1 MAQEGED
8 LRLIELLASLSLA
21 TDLGTGQPLGH
32 GLRSSLI
39 AVDIARHM
47 GLDAETVRSVQQ
59 VSLLRF
65 LGCTADAYETAQAT
79 GGDEISFN
87 ASMAPVLYGSS
98 AQVLAR
104 LIPNLGRSEPLPKR
118 AALTLAT
125 LREGNSSLASHCE
138 VAAML
143 ASRLG
148 LRGRVI
154 GALRAAYE
162 RWDGKGAPV
171 GLAGEDIPIESRV
184 AIVARDVDIF
194 TSMNVDAAEVLGD
207 RSGKGYDPS
216 VVDAVAEINATVP
229 EADWDEVLAAEPEPV
244 AIHHHLDQALS
255 VLGEFV
261 DLKSPYTRGHSARVA
276 DLVHDAALDAGMDET
291 VATDLRRAGHI
302 HDLGRVGIENGVWD
316 KPGPLATDEWEKV
329 KLHPYLTQ
337 RILSRCA
344 GLARLSTLASS
355 HHERTDGSG
364 YHTGAVGERL
374 PFEAKL
380 LAAADVMAALTEPR
394 PHRDALALD
403 TAVDVVRGEVSAG
416 RLDERAAECVI
427 AAAGGEATPWTNPDG
442 LTGREVEVLRLISG
456 GLTNREVAHEL
467 YISPKTVGRH
477 VENIYTKIGVS
488 TRAGAAVYAM
498 ENRLLG

>member
-1 MAQEGED
+1 MARQGEG
-8 LRLIELLASLSLA
+8 LRLTELLASLSLA

-32 GLRSSLI
+32 GLRASLI

-47 GLDAETVRSVQQ
+47 GLDPEIVRSVQQ

-65 LGCTADAYETAQAT
+65 LGCTADAYETAQVT
-79 GGDEISFN
+79 GGDEIGFN
-87 ASMAPVLYGSS
+87 ASMASVLYGSS
-98 AQVLAR
+98 GQLFGG
-104 LIPNLGRSEPLPKR
+104 LIRNLGRGEPLTKR
-118 AALTLAT
+118 AAVTFTA
-125 LREGNSSLASHCE
+125 LREGDSGLAAHCE

-143 ASRLG
+143 ATRLG
-148 LRGRVI
+148 LHGRVTD
-154 GALRAAYE
+154 ALRAAYE
-162 RWDGKGAPV
+162 RWDGKGAPA

-184 AIVARDVDIF
+184 AVVARDVDIF
-194 TSMNVDAAEVLGD
+194 TSMNVDVADVLGD
-207 RSGKGYDPS
+207 RRGKGYDPS
-216 VVDAVAEINATVP
+216 VVDAVKTMSGTVP
-229 EADWDEVLAAEPEPV
+229 EADWDEVLADEPEPV
-244 AIHHHLDQALS
+244 AYVDDLDLALS

-261 DLKSPYTRGHSARVA
+261 DLKSPYTRGHSVRVA
-276 DLVHDAALDAGMDET
+276 DLAHDAALDAGLDET
-291 VATDLRRAGHI
+291 VAADLRRAGLI
-302 HDLGRVGIENGVWD
+302 HDLGRVGVENGVWD

-329 KLHPYLTQ
+329 RLHPYLTQ

-344 GLARLSTLASS
+344 GLARLSTMASS

-364 YHTGAVGERL
+364 YHTGAMGERL

-394 PHRDALALD
+394 PHRGAMTLD
-403 TAVDVVRGEVSAG
+403 TATDLIREEVSEG
-416 RLDERAAECVI
+416 RLDPRATECVI

-442 LTGREVEVLRLISG
+442 LTDREVEVLRLISG
-456 GLTNREVAHEL
+456 GLTNREVADEL

-498 ENRLLG
+498 ERRLLA

>member
-1 MAQEGED
+1 MAQEGEG
-8 LRLIELLASLSLA
+8 LRLTELLASLSLA

-32 GLRSSLI
+32 GLRTSLI

-47 GLDAETVRSVQQ
+47 GLDPEIVRSVQQ

-65 LGCTADAYETAQAT
+65 LGCTADAYETAQVT

-98 AQVLAR
+98 VR
-104 LIPNLGRSEPLPKR
+104 LFGGLIANLGRGEPLPKR
-118 AALTLAT
+118 AAVTFTA
-125 LREGNSSLASHCE
+125 LREGDAGLAAHCE
-138 VAAML
+138 VATML
-143 ASRLG
+143 AKRLG
-148 LRGRVI
+148 LHGRVI
-154 GALRAAYE
+154 DALGAAYE
-162 RWDGKGAPV
+162 RWDGKGAPS
-171 GLAGEDIPIESRV
+171 GLAGKDIPIESRV
-184 AIVARDVDIF
+184 AVVARDIDIF
-194 TSMNVDAAEVLGD
+194 ASMNVDVTDVLGD

-216 VVDAVAEINATVP
+216 VVDAVKTMSSTVP

-244 AIHHHLDQALS
+244 AYIDDLDLALS

-261 DLKSPYTRGHSARVA
+261 DLKSPYTRGHSTRVA
-276 DLVHDAALDAGMDET
+276 DLAHDAAVDAGLDES
-291 VATDLRRAGHI
+291 VATDLRRAGLI
-302 HDLGRVGIENGVWD
+302 HDLGRVGVENGVWD
-316 KPGPLATDEWEKV
+316 KRGPLATDEWEKV
-329 KLHPYLTQ
+329 RLHPYLTQ

-364 YHTGAVGERL
+364 YHTGTVGERL
-374 PFEAKL
+374 SFEANL

-394 PHRDALALD
+394 PHRGAMTLDAATD
-403 TAVDVVRGEVSAG
+403 AIREEVSEG
-416 RLDERAAECVI
+416 RLDERATECVI

-442 LTGREVEVLRLISG
+442 LTEREVEVLKLISG
-456 GLTNREVAHEL
+456 GLTNRETAEEL

>member
-1 MAQEGED
+1 MAQEDEG

-32 GLRSSLI
+32 GLRTSLI

-47 GLDAETVRSVQQ
+47 GLDTETVRSVQQ

-65 LGCTADAYETAQAT
+65 LGCTADAHETAQVT
-79 GGDEISFN
+79 GGNEIGFN

-98 AQVLAR
+98 TQLFGR
-104 LIPNLGRSEPLPKR
+104 LIQNLGRGEPLPKR
-118 AALTLAT
+118 AAVTLAA
-125 LREGNSSLASHCE
+125 LREGNSGLAAHCE

-148 LRGRVI
+148 LHGRVI
-154 GALRAAYE
+154 DALRAAYE
-162 RWDGKGAPV
+162 RWDGKGAPA

-194 TSMNVDAAEVLGD
+194 ASMTVDVIAVLRG

-216 VVDAVAEINATVP
+216 VVDAIAGTNATVP

-244 AIHHHLDQALS
+244 AYVHDLDQALS

-276 DLVHDAALDAGMDET
+276 DLAHDAALDAGLEET
-291 VATDLRRAGHI
+291 VAADLRRAGLI

-316 KPGPLATDEWEKV
+316 KPGALATDEWEKV
-329 KLHPYLTQ
+329 RLHPYLTQ
-337 RILSRCA
+337 RVLSRCA
-344 GLARLSTLASS
+344 GLAGLSTLASS

-380 LAAADVMAALTEPR
+380 LAAADVMAALAEPR
-394 PHRDALALD
+394 PNRDAMTLD
-403 TAVDVVRGEVSAG
+403 VAADVIRGEVSDG
-416 RLDERAAECVI
+416 RLDHRATECVI

-442 LTGREVEVLRLISG
+442 LTEREVEVLKLISG
-456 GLTNREVAHEL
+456 GLTNREVADEL

-477 VENIYTKIGVS
+477 VENIYTKTGIS

-498 ENRLLG
+498 ENRLLD

>member
-1 MAQEGED
+1 MARQGEG
-8 LRLIELLASLSLA
+8 LRLTELLASLSLA

-32 GLRSSLI
+32 GLRTSLI
-39 AVDIARHM
+39 AVDIAHHM
-47 GLDAETVRSVQQ
+47 GLDPEIVGSVQQ

-65 LGCTADAYETAQAT
+65 LGCTADAYETAQVT
-79 GGDEISFN
+79 GGDEIGFN

-98 AQVLAR
+98 VQMFGG
-104 LIPNLGRSEPLPKR
+104 LIRKLGRGEPLPKR
-118 AALTLAT
+118 AAVTFSA
-125 LREGNSSLASHCE
+125 LREGDSGLAAHCE

-143 ASRLG
+143 ATRLG
-148 LRGRVI
+148 LHGRVI
-154 GALRAAYE
+154 DALRAAYE
-162 RWDGKGAPV
+162 RWDGKGAPA

-184 AIVARDVDIF
+184 AVVARDVDIF
-194 TSMNVDAAEVLGD
+194 TSMHVDVGDVLGD
-207 RSGKGYDPS
+207 RRGKGYDPS
-216 VVDAVAEINATVP
+216 VVDAVEKMSVTVP
-229 EADWDEVLAAEPEPV
+229 EADWDDVLAAEPEPV
-244 AIHHHLDQALS
+244 AYINDLDPALS

-261 DLKSPYTRGHSARVA
+261 DLKSPYTRGHSVRVA
-276 DLVHDAALDAGMDET
+276 DLAHDAALDAGLDET
-291 VATDLRRAGHI
+291 VAVDLRRAGLI
-302 HDLGRVGIENGVWD
+302 HDLGRVGVENGVWD

-329 KLHPYLTQ
+329 RLHPYLTQ
-337 RILSRCA
+337 RILSRCV
-344 GLARLSTLASS
+344 GLARLSTMASS

-394 PHRDALALD
+394 PHRDAMSLD
-403 TAVDVVRGEVSAG
+403 AATDLIREEASKG
-416 RLDERAAECVI
+416 RLDQRATECVI

-442 LTGREVEVLRLISG
+442 LTDREVEVLKLISR
-456 GLTNREVAHEL
+456 GLTNRETANEL

-498 ENRLLG
+498 EHRLFG